1 MIRHKWI
8 LKVRNQLASLAME
21 CDSAAAIE
29 GARMT
34 AAERQALQKKSDGW
48 SEEDIN
54 MLQSI
59 LDEYKSMPTEKRNWL
74 ESLKNKQT
82 WKPSKEQMSALKQ
95 CIDYRVNLRT
105 LYNDLKKLMEE

>member
-34 AAERQALQKKSDGW
+34 AAERQALQQKLRDTVFW
-48 SEEDIN
+48 
-54 MLQSI
+54 
-59 LDEYKSMPTEKRNWL
+59 
-74 ESLKNKQT
+74 
-82 WKPSKEQMSALKQ
+82 
-95 CIDYRVNLRT
+95 IDSRI
-105 LYNDLKKLMEE
+105 